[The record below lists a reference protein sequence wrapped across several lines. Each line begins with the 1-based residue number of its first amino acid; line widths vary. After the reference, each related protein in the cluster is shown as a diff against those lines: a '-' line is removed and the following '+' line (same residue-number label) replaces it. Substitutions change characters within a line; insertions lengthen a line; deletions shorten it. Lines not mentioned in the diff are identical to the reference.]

1 MLLSRSIHRQQNV
14 NKNIEPNKEPFF
26 SKQSD
31 ADKPHQQNTFFQA
44 KFSVNKPGDKY
55 EQEADAVAG
64 KVVNKTA
71 HNNSIVQQKE
81 ISSIQRLSTEEEKP
95 STNDGRMAMD
105 KEIQEMPI
113 QRNRDAEKEKEKMGS
128 IQKCSCNN
136 GEPVQK
142 MDEQEEE
149 KNAVQTKAENNNS
162 TVSDAVSS
170 KINNTKGNGGKL
182 SKNVNNEMSSSIGA
196 DFSNVKIHTNSNS
209 ISMNKELNAQAFTH
223 GNDIYFNEGKFNP
236 ATAEGKFLLAHELT
250 HVVQQG
256 AAGEMTTQKKSNN
269 IQLQTAPT
277 TAPTV
282 PGAGTTACG
291 KPASCP
297 AEFCEPFFSTTVA
310 EVTRNQAAP
319 ILLAGIA
326 AAVSPRVVPLWSQ
339 YIFGGAAPQNISAT
353 FGADFTTSLTTA
365 ATTTFLV
372 DSLRAELTSSPPTFP
387 AGQNMMVIDIATTIP
402 AAITEIGTDRAS
414 HEMNFNAI
422 GEIPGNIAGGIGTT
436 QTSCPIGARPS
447 PFNDSRTASGQA
459 ILIKN
464 GNTVTV
470 IPNILY
476 EVKDTIDLCPGNC
489 GASIEQAATILLSKF
504 EASGISG
511 DVPFT
516 VNFPSMPVAPFD
528 ITVPGPA
535 PTPTPAVP
543 TIGAIHASSL
553 HIRQQ
558 PNLAGHIVG
567 SYRNGEIVNINCLV
581 TGQSIDGNDTW
592 YQTDRGFI
600 SARYVNISGD
610 APSNC

>member
-44 KFSVNKPGDKY
+44 KFSVNKPNDKY
-55 EQEADAVAG
+55 EQEADAVAS
-64 KVVNKTA
+64 KVVNKPSG
-71 HNNSIVQQKE
+71 NNAVVQQKE
-81 ISSIQRLSTEEEKP
+81 ISSIQRLSTSTEEEKP

-105 KEIQEMPI
+105 KEIQEMPL
-113 QRNRDAEKEKEKMGS
+113 QRNTDAK
-128 IQKCSCNN
+128 
-136 GEPVQK
+136 
-142 MDEQEEE
+142 EE
-149 KNAVQTKAENNNS
+149 KNAVQTKAENNDS
-162 TVSDAVSS
+162 TASDTVSS

-182 SKNVNNEMSSSIGA
+182 SKNVTNEMSSSIGA
-196 DFSNVKIHTNSNS
+196 DFSNVNIHTNSDS

-256 AAGEMTTQKKSNN
+256 AAGEMARQKKINN
-269 IQLQTAPT
+269 IQLQEAPAA
-277 TAPTV
+277 APAI
-282 PGAGTTACG
+282 PGLGTTACG
-291 KPASCP
+291 KPSECT

-319 ILLAGIA
+319 VLLAGIA
-326 AAVSPRVVPLWSQ
+326 GAVSPRVVPLWTQ

-535 PTPTPAVP
+535 PTPTPALP
-543 TIGAIHASSL
+543 TIGAIQASSL